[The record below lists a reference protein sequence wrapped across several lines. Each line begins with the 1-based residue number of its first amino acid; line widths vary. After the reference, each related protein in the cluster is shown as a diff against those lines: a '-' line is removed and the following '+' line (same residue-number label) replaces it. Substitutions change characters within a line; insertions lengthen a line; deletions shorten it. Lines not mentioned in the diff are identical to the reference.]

1 MKWEDLYVDAG
12 LTGDEARE
20 LVQVGDIIT
29 FAQTPIQLQGKFMA
43 GKTMDDRA
51 GGVAVMFEW
60 PPNPSQHAPPC

>member
-51 GGVAVMFEW
+51 GG
-60 PPNPSQHAPPC
+60 